1 MKRLTLLAVF
11 VVTIGISFFAIHLVD
26 KHKKELMYE
35 QQTHQEF
42 VEFLNLG
49 VADQEYMD
57 LIASVYGSR
66 KVQEWAENYFSDV
79 ISIEDEILL
88 LNNEY
93 SYEIYSDVCRQHGVE
108 PSIFGFGLLLK
119 TRSFS
124 RI

>member
-11 VVTIGISFFAIHLVD
+11 VAVIGISFFAIHLVD
-26 KHKKELMYE
+26 KHQKELVLE

-57 LIASVYGSR
+57 LIASVYGSQ
-66 KVQEWAENYFSDV
+66 KVQEWVEDYFSV

-93 SYEIYSDVCRQHGVE
+93 SYDLYSDVCKQYGIE
-108 PSIFGFGLLLK
+108 PSVFGFGLLLR

>member
-26 KHKKELMYE
+26 KHQKELVLE

-57 LIASVYGSR
+57 LIASVYGSQ
-66 KVQEWAENYFSDV
+66 KVQEWVEDYFSV

-93 SYEIYSDVCRQHGVE
+93 SYDLYSDVCKQYGIE
-108 PSIFGFGLLLK
+108 PSVFGFGLLLR

>member
-11 VVTIGISFFAIHLVD
+11 VVTIVISFFAVHLVD

-49 VADQEYMD
+49 IANQEYMD
-57 LIASVYGSR
+57 IIASEYGSQ
-66 KVQEWAENYFSDV
+66 KVQEWVEDYFSV

-93 SYEIYSDVCRQHGVE
+93 SYELYIDICKQYGIE

-119 TRSFS
+119 TRSFN

>member
-11 VVTIGISFFAIHLVD
+11 VTVIGISFFAIHLVD
-26 KHKKELMYE
+26 KHQKELVLE

-57 LIASVYGSR
+57 LIASLYGSQ
-66 KVQEWAENYFSDV
+66 KVQEWVEDYFSV

-93 SYEIYSDVCRQHGVE
+93 SYEIYFDVCKQYGVE
-108 PSIFGFGLLLK
+108 PSVFGFGLLLR

>member
-11 VVTIGISFFAIHLVD
+11 VAVIGISFFAVHLVD
-26 KHKKELMYE
+26 KHQKELALE

-57 LIASVYGSR
+57 LIASVYGSQ
-66 KVQEWAENYFSDV
+66 KVQEWVEDYFSV

-93 SYEIYSDVCRQHGVE
+93 SYEIYSDVCRQYGVE
-108 PSIFGFGLLLK
+108 PSVFGFGLLLR

>member
-11 VVTIGISFFAIHLVD
+11 AVTIGISFFAIHLAD
-26 KHKKELMYE
+26 KHQRELVLE

-57 LIASVYGSR
+57 LIASVYGSQ
-66 KVQEWAENYFSDV
+66 KVQEWVEDYFSV

-93 SYEIYSDVCRQHGVE
+93 SYDLYSDVCKQYGIESSV
-108 PSIFGFGLLLK
+108 FGFGLLLR

>member
-1 MKRLTLLAVF
+1 MKRLTLLTVF
-11 VVTIGISFFAIHLVD
+11 VAVIGISFFAIHLVD
-26 KHKKELMYE
+26 KHQKELMYE

-57 LIASVYGSR
+57 LIASVYGSQ
-66 KVQEWAENYFSDV
+66 KVQEWVEDYFSV

-93 SYEIYSDVCRQHGVE
+93 SYDLYSDVCKQYGIE
-108 PSIFGFGLLLK
+108 PSVFGFGLLLR

>member
-1 MKRLTLLAVF
+1 MKRLALLAVF
-11 VVTIGISFFAIHLVD
+11 VAVIGISFFAVHLVD
-26 KHKKELMYE
+26 KHQKELVLE

-57 LIASVYGSR
+57 LIASVYGSQ
-66 KVQEWAENYFSDV
+66 KVQEWVEDYFSV

-93 SYEIYSDVCRQHGVE
+93 SYEIYSDVCRQYGVE
-108 PSIFGFGLLLK
+108 PSIFGFGLLLR